1 VAIALF
7 CRLDLDSP
15 WDLAHNYIAPAIH
28 DAVEAVA
35 GAVNKIVKDC
45 LGDPMSQALI
55 AKTLQESV
63 FEDSA
68 IHVSNNTLAISMD
81 KGRRFVET
89 TPRLRT
95 KGSRPSSLVFF

>member
-1 VAIALF
+1 ML

-35 GAVNKIVKDC
+35 VAVDKIVKDC

-55 AKTLQESV
+55 AKTLQDSV

-68 IHVSNNTLAISMD
+68 FHVSNNTLAISMD
-81 KGRRFVET
+81 KGRRCVET
-89 TPRLRT
+89 NLRLRT
-95 KGSRPSSLVFF
+95 KGSRPSSLVLF